1 MCSEVFVS
9 KENTRIEHSKILG
22 SGVEGCENLRDIIA
36 LMNVLQTV
44 ALPIIV
50 TALVGI
56 IINTVKRSDVAGSVL
71 ESHIR

>member
-9 KENTRIEHSKILG
+9 KENTRIEHSQILG
-22 SGVEGCENLRDIIA
+22 SGVEDHENLRDIIA